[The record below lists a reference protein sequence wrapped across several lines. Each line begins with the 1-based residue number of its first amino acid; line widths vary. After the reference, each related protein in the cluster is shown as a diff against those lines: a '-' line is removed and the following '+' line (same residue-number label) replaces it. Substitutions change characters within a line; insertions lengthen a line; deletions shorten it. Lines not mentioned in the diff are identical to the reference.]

1 MTRCLRTSTKRSA
14 GFYNNLNAPFLPM
27 KKKNVNR
34 IPVVNKAGKLV
45 GIIAR
50 ADLVNYLAEK
60 ED

>member
-1 MTRCLRTSTKRSA
+1 
-14 GFYNNLNAPFLPM
+14 M